1 LDRGR
6 AVRGRLNWTP
16 FVGPR
21 VVEFKAV
28 QLCRSGDSGGRK
40 LSAST
45 DSGDRERS
53 SGGAWRR
60 FFSALLRSRS
70 NSPTTMA
77 MRPSSKPVAGRSAGR
92 YVDGQPKRV
101 RSSPRSCLG
110 GAAQY
115 DRGPT
120 SCAVWLWD
128 ARERVASAGRT
139 MSAFA
144 SEVIP
149 DRKRSYIP
157 ADIPGSRSW
166 SAGSWKRAPARRS
179 PSHPPE

>member
-1 LDRGR
+1 MDRGR

-70 NSPTTMA
+70 DSPTTMA
-77 MRPSSKPVAGRSAGR
+77 MRPSSKPVAGRSVTSTA
-92 YVDGQPKRV
+92 
-101 RSSPRSCLG
+101 SSNGSDRARSCLA
-110 GAAQY
+110 GAAQH

-128 ARERVASAGRT
+128 ARERVALAGRT
-139 MSAFA
+139 ASAFTPVLIA
-144 SEVIP
+144 
-149 DRKRSYIP
+149 DRKRPYIA
-157 ADIPGSRSW
+157 ADILGSRSW

-179 PSHPPE
+179 PSRPPEWP